1 MSKILVVDD
10 DYHKPSL
17 ISNLAVSFQHE
28 IEVIHCTTANDA
40 RKKIIQYKFDLL
52 LIDINLPSALGSLP
66 TALGGMDLYDLL
78 IVDPNANIPSDIC
91 FITEKEDSLELYQ
104 HESNKRGIGL
114 CRFITSSDSWKIHL
128 TGKINLLINRRKKEV
143 SNTPTA
149 DIAIV
154 TALSSPELDSVLNLQ
169 YNWKLKIFR
178 DDPTSYHFGIKQR
191 EDTNLTIVAASAMRK
206 GLSSSSAL
214 AMKMVER
221 FKPKLIVML
230 GICAGVP
237 EKVNFGDII
246 IANPT
251 WDWGSGKM
259 SQDENGVQNFLSAPH
274 QLSIDPYISQIA
286 IELARNNQCLMS
298 IMEQWKNNA
307 PPSKLKAHIGPLAS
321 GSMVLAADNSLNHI
335 YTQNKDLIGVDM
347 EAYAVMAAS
356 EYARGSSPKSMVIK
370 SVSDYADS
378 TKDDKWQEYASFT
391 SSYFFD
397 TLISHEHFQL

>member
-10 DYHKPSL
+10 DYHKPRL
-17 ISNLAVSFQHE
+17 ITNLASSFQHE
-28 IEVIHCTTANDA
+28 IEVIHTTTATDA
-40 RKKIIQYKFDLL
+40 RRKINNNKYDLI
-52 LIDINLPSALGSLP
+52 LIDIDLPSALGSLP
-66 TALGGMDLYDLL
+66 TTLGGMDLYDLL

-91 FITEKEDSLELYQ
+91 FITEKEDSLDLYLQ
-104 HESNKRGIGL
+104 ESNKRGIGL
-114 CRFITSSDSWKIHL
+114 CRFIPASDSWKIYL
-128 TGKINLLINRRKKEV
+128 SGKINLLINRRKKEV
-143 SNTPTA
+143 NRTPIA
-149 DIAIV
+149 DIVII
-154 TALSSPELDSVLNLQ
+154 TALSSPELDAVLNLQ
-169 YNWKLKIFR
+169 YNWQFKIFR
-178 DDPTSYHFGIKQR
+178 DDPTSYHFGIKKK
-191 EDTNLTIVAASAMRK
+191 EDTKLTIVAASAMRK

-259 SQDENGVQNFLSAPH
+259 SQDKDGVQNFLSAPH

-286 IELARNNQCLMS
+286 SELTRNQMCLMN
-298 IMEQWKNNA
+298 IMAQWKNNVPA
-307 PPSKLKAHIGPLAS
+307 GKLKAHIGPLAS

-356 EYARGSSPKSMVIK
+356 EYARGSSPKCLVIK

-378 TKDDKWQEYASFT
+378 TKGDAWQEYSSFT
-391 SSYFFD
+391 SATFFD
-397 TLISHEHFQL
+397 ALISHEHFQL